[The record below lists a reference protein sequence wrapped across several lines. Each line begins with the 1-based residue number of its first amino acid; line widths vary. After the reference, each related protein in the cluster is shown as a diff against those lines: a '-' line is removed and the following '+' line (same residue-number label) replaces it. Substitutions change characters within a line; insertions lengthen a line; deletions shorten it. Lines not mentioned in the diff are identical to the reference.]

1 MAMRPHACDSIA
13 LTGFETWCFL
23 RLFLMSQPPDPERH
37 ENPSTRPDT
46 RAALHYVNI
55 ALEISVEGQP
65 KVNMSLRV
73 EGEDTAIVAGTVSA
87 AVSAALTTALGPT
100 AAAKT
105 TAAAPPAS
113 LGPVTVT
120 PTATP
125 APAALETRAA
135 TKAQAALPQMR
146 NAWLK
151 KSSQW
156 ISAGFGAVLV
166 LLAVLVPMIT
176 PPAQRGQVV
185 IMTVLFGLTGALLLA
200 SAAMEAGERK
210 PVRAMPTRA
219 DRGRIDA
226 AREVARLSHLPGQR
240 RRRAFVG
247 LLLGLL
253 FALAGVVAPFM
264 LSEGSADPDA
274 RFLMVIG
281 FSPVA
286 ISGGL
291 LVVLFGR
298 TLRGAASG
306 LVRPGGR
313 TVGAATSGTSM
324 SSGADSGAKVIRG
337 AEGKPESRPESQ
349 PESLSAMLATVGV
362 LSGIVLT
369 ACGVGLPFVV
379 NQATRADAATLAP
392 VLGGLGVSLSLAGG
406 LVLWKQG
413 NAGSV
418 AQRTPVQPKPS
429 LRRAPVPR
437 VPGGVLY
444 KAIIP
449 AVIVLLLVLI
459 VVVILVVAAATVT
472 PLMR

>member
-1 MAMRPHACDSIA
+1 
-13 LTGFETWCFL
+13 
-23 RLFLMSQPPDPERH
+23 MSQSPVPEGY
-37 ENPSTRPDT
+37 ENSSTRPDP
-46 RAALHYVNI
+46 HYVNV

-73 EGEDTAIVAGTVSA
+73 GGEDAAIVAGTVSA
-87 AVSAALTTALGPT
+87 AVSAALTTALGST

-105 TAAAPPAS
+105 TAAGPPALS
-113 LGPVTVT
+113 PVTVT

-125 APAALETRAA
+125 VPAALETRAA
-135 TKAQAALPQMR
+135 TKAPASVGAGAEQTMPPASPGVGSTQAALPQMR

-151 KSSQW
+151 KSSPW

-185 IMTVLFGLTGALLLA
+185 VMTVLFGLTGALLLA
-200 SAAMEAGERK
+200 SAAMESGERK
-210 PVRAMPTRA
+210 PVQAQPARAMPTRA
-219 DRGRIDA
+219 ERGRVDA

-247 LLLGLL
+247 LSMGLL
-253 FALAGVVAPFM
+253 FALAGAAAPFM

-298 TLRGAASG
+298 TLTGTASG
-306 LVRPGGR
+306 LARLGAG
-313 TVGAATSGTSM
+313 TVGGATRGTSM
-324 SSGADSGAKVIRG
+324 SSGADRGTKLVRG
-337 AEGKPESRPESQ
+337 AEGKPESQPESQ

-362 LSGIVLT
+362 LSGAVLT

-392 VLGGLGVSLSLAGG
+392 VLGGLGVCLSLAGG

-418 AQRTPVQPKPS
+418 AQRTLVRPNPS

-437 VPGGVLY
+437 VPGSVLY
-444 KAIIP
+444 RAIIP

-472 PLMR
+472 PLVR